1 MRNTVSDRTVDLLHM
16 ARGDGRLQYS
26 AVQYSAV
33 QYSTVQYSTCR
44 EHQALSPLSMQVSES
59 VAGP

>member
-33 QYSTVQYSTCR
+33 QYSTCR
-44 EHQALSPLSMQVSES
+44 EHQALSPLSMQVSGS
-59 VAGP
+59 VAGL